1 MGFLVKMTLGFR
13 AFCALTL
20 TMRLN
25 RLFHS
30 LGLAKARPLTKCY
43 A

>member
-1 MGFLVKMTLGFR
+1 MGSLVKMTLGFR
-13 AFCALTL
+13 EFCALTL

-25 RLFHS
+25 RSFHS
-30 LGLAKARPLTKCY
+30 LGRAKARSL

>member
-1 MGFLVKMTLGFR
+1 MVSLVKMTLDFR
-13 AFCALTL
+13 EFRALTL

-25 RLFHS
+25 RSFHS
-30 LGLAKARPLTKCY
+30 LGRAKAGSL